1 MSTSWSAPDPR
12 RAAVAAPASGVA
24 ASGVAAFGVAVD
36 ETATERVPVGEE
48 VRAGLIAAVVPLL
61 VAAPVGLLWA
71 AVAPRVDVV
80 VSGDRVDLAESG
92 STAFIAGDGFFL
104 LAVALAGV
112 VSGLVAWRLAR
123 QPGPGVVLGLALGG
137 LAAAYVAM
145 VVGQQVGSDA
155 VQAAIDGGLQ
165 GALEINLRLRAREAL
180 VGWPVG
186 ALVAFVGASLVRR
199 RPVRSG

>member
-12 RAAVAAPASGVA
+12 RTAAAGPAFAVPADAPDV
-24 ASGVAAFGVAVD
+24 
-36 ETATERVPVGEE
+36 ERVPVGEE
-48 VRAGLIAAVVPLL
+48 VRDGLVAAAVMLL

-71 AVAPRVDVV
+71 ALAPRVDVV
-80 VSGDRVDLAESG
+80 VSGDRVDLADKG
-92 STAFIAGDGFFL
+92 SAAFIAGDGFFL

-112 VSGLVAWRLAR
+112 VGGLTAWRLAR

-145 VVGQQVGSDA
+145 VVGQQVGSDV
-155 VQAAIDGGLQ
+155 VQAAVDGDVQ
-165 GALEINLRLRAREAL
+165 GALELNLRLRAREAL

-186 ALVAFVGASLVRR
+186 ALVAFVGASLLRR
-199 RPVRSG
+199 RPTA

>member
-1 MSTSWSAPDPR
+1 MSTSWSAPDSR
-12 RAAVAAPASGVA
+12 GTAVVAPPFGMPVEQVVA
-24 ASGVAAFGVAVD
+24 
-36 ETATERVPVGEE
+36 EPVPVAEE
-48 VRAGLIAAVVPLL
+48 VRAGLLTAAISLL

-80 VSGDRVDLAESG
+80 ISGDRVDLADSG
-92 STAFIAGDGFFL
+92 SSAFIAGDGFFL
-104 LAVALAGV
+104 LAVTLAGV
-112 VSGLVAWRLAR
+112 VGGLTAWRLAR
-123 QPGPGVVLGLALGG
+123 RHGPGVVLGLALGG

-155 VQAAIDGGLQ
+155 VQAAVASDRQ
-165 GALEINLRLRAREAL
+165 GALELNLRLRAREAL

-186 ALVAFVGASLVRR
+186 ALVAYVLASLVRG

>member
-12 RAAVAAPASGVA
+12 RAVAAAPA
-24 ASGVAAFGVAVD
+24 FGVPAEQTAAV
-36 ETATERVPVGEE
+36 AVPVAEE
-48 VRAGLIAAVVPLL
+48 VRAGLVAAVVTLL

-80 VSGDRVDLAESG
+80 ISGSRVDLADSG
-92 STAFIAGDGFFL
+92 SAAFIAGDGFFL

-112 VSGLVAWRLAR
+112 VGGLVAWWLAR

-145 VVGQQVGSDA
+145 VVGQQVGYDA
-155 VQAAIDGGLQ
+155 VQTAVDGGLQ
-165 GALEINLRLRAREAL
+165 GGLELNLRLRAKEAL

-186 ALVAFVGASLVRR
+186 ALVAFVGASLLRR
-199 RPVRSG
+199 R